1 MHVYLELELYIIKV
15 AFSVS
20 CTKHGNVTFLA
31 FTGMAIQRVIPALLV
46 SMSFSEQGRFQ
57 FQYLMFL
64 CSIPMEKVH
73 WECQTCGK
81 VPCFYSQF
89 RVRSSWNFCLL
100 SSSQLIIFVLKFSHV
115 VASRLEQIHLGCF
128 IMMYSRLGFPGSG
141 PMSPQSLYRFIF
153 ICYIFLLLKKKKRIM
168 LVTDTLGS
176 IVTYGSLIRR
186 EVLVYEQLSQIF
198 LTKFTAFILVLQL
211 Y

>member
-31 FTGMAIQRVIPALLV
+31 FTRMAIQRVIPAFLV
-46 SMSFSEQGRFQ
+46 SISFSEQGRFP

-64 CSIPMEKVH
+64 CSIAMEKVH
-73 WECQTCGK
+73 WECQTCRK
-81 VPCFYSQF
+81 IPCFYSQF
-89 RVRSSWNFCLL
+89 RVTSSQNFCLL

-115 VASRLEQIHLGCF
+115 AS
-128 IMMYSRLGFPGSG
+128 
-141 PMSPQSLYRFIF
+141 
-153 ICYIFLLLKKKKRIM
+153 RIM

-176 IVTYGSLIRR
+176 IVTCGSLIRR
-186 EVLVYEQLSQIF
+186 EVFVYEQLGIFNQIYCIYF
-198 LTKFTAFILVLQL
+198 GTVALLTIVRKCFIFML
-211 Y
+211 YAIIYTIPCIWFMQVMWSSA